1 MENFKVQDTRRRSGW
16 FWLDNEIFDMEL
28 DPYSFMV
35 YAYLVRIA
43 DRASEVA
50 SISLRKMEKALCISR
65 KKLIKALRELEE
77 KGMVIKK
84 QRKGEKGNYY
94 SNIYILTSKEDWHY
108 PKGGPSRSTGVVS
121 TGNHG
126 GVSWKPGVVSVG
138 NHGGLQEKPPPS
150 FEEAK
155 NLENQR
161 EEIDTKRPIK
171 NNKNQKNINNQKS
184 SPPYIERSDGG
195 GDENESFLNE
205 KIPRKG
211 NRASKKSNSSNGSK
225 RDKGI
230 SNLKKSSAGG
240 RSELENPEEV
250 LKRLKEKWGK
260 LLEGQSFKRLTT
272 EQVIFFLENSALSP
286 EETLAIVKKDDEN
299 PKIENPVGTLYKSLP
314 MKDEK
319 YRWLLK
325 YEGANKEEAKGWRE
339 KFRKKLQMLE
349 AMGVKIKKVRD
360 PKTEEEAE
368 EILQNIRKKLYKKVL
383 SKLSD
388 EEIKEIEKQIGV
400 PKEDPMYEEMR
411 MAFILGKKGFS
422 EHMFSLYVF

>member
-1 MENFKVQDTRRRSGW
+1 MVENFKVQDTRRRSGW

-50 SISLRKMEKALCISR
+50 SISLRKMAKNLGLSKEKVRRS
-65 KKLIKALRELEE
+65 LRELER
-77 KGMVIKK
+77 KGMVIRK

-108 PKGGPSRSTGVVS
+108 PEAKGGFSQKPEVGYDMAHGGLSRSTGV
-121 TGNHG
+121 GYDIAQ
-126 GVSWKPGVVSVG
+126 
-138 NHGGLQEKPPPS
+138 GGLSDSTPPS
-150 FEEAK
+150 FEKAK

-161 EEIDTKRPIK
+161 EEIDTKPPIK

-184 SPPYIERSDGG
+184 SPPYIEESDGG
-195 GDENESFLNE
+195 GDEDKRSLNE
-205 KIPRKG
+205 KIPIKG
-211 NRASKKSNSSNGSK
+211 NRASKKSNGSK
-225 RDKGI
+225 KGKE
-230 SNLKKSSAGG
+230 SLNLKNSSAGG
-240 RSELENPEEV
+240 CSELENPEEV

-286 EETLAIVKKDDEN
+286 EETLAIVKKDDKN

-314 MKDEK
+314 LKGEK

-411 MAFILGKKGFS
+411 MAFILNKRGFS